1 MLKREP
7 IFNVHPAI
15 VGTPALLAAV
25 HLALALLP
33 EPDWEWWTLALAFI
47 PARYAGLA
55 ADIPGGTTSAVASF
69 FTHMLVHGDITHL
82 AFNSVWLLAFGGAIA
97 RRLGGTRCL
106 LLAIACGIAGAF
118 AFLVA
123 HLGELA
129 PVVGASGAISGLMGG
144 VFRFLFNVSGPV
156 GLWQLGNAPRSIP
169 TMPLARA
176 LRDRRVLIAI
186 GVWIAANFL
195 ALAGVGSPS
204 GAAETGS
211 SGGIAW
217 EAHIGGFFA
226 GFLLFSLFEG
236 TPSAGSEPDDASSD
250 R

>member
-1 MLKREP
+1 MSQREP

-15 VGTPALLAAV
+15 VGTLALLAAV

-47 PARYAGLA
+47 PARYSGLA
-55 ADIPGGTTSAVASF
+55 SDIPGGDVSAAASF
-69 FTHMLVHGDITHL
+69 VTHMLVHGDVTHL

-97 RRLGGTRCL
+97 RRLGGVRCL
-106 LLAIACGIAGAF
+106 ALAVACGIAGAV
-118 AFLVA
+118 AFMFA
-123 HLGELA
+123 HLGELV

-156 GLWQLGNAPRSIP
+156 GVWQLGNAPRSIP

-176 LRDRRVLIAI
+176 LTDRRVLIAI
-186 GVWIAANFL
+186 TIWVAANFL
-195 ALAGVGSPS
+195 ALAGVGGPS
-204 GAAETGS
+204 AGIEPGS
-211 SGGIAW
+211 SAGIAW
-217 EAHIGGFFA
+217 EAHLGGFFA
-226 GFLLFSLFEG
+226 GCLLFSLFEAPQDEDAPG
-236 TPSAGSEPDDASSD
+236 ETGPD